1 MLLTFIKSIKNE
13 IVIVTFISLLF
24 VLIFFVFSLPQ
35 SALML
40 GVAIILFIMCIY
52 WWISYLG
59 FQKQEELKEKVVSL
73 EEELFEMKNKQ
84 IEYRKD
90 VESYFLTW
98 VHQIKTPITASQ
110 LLLERNEPN
119 VANQVRQEIVQIDN
133 YTRLALSYLKLLNEA
148 SDMTITEVNIDDL
161 IKPLI
166 MKYRIHF
173 IEQHTKIHYQ
183 SNDDSILTDAQWT
196 SILIEQI
203 LNNALKYARGK
214 DIWIDFDS
222 TSQQL
227 SIKDNGIGISQADL
241 PKIFDKGYSGYNG
254 SLNESSSGIGLFIV
268 KHIAQHLNLNV
279 EVTSELNKGTQF
291 TISFPTQS

>member
-13 IVIVTFISLLF
+13 IAIVTFISLLF

-166 MKYRIHF
+166 CLLY
-173 IEQHTKIHYQ
+173 T
-183 SNDDSILTDAQWT
+183 SDA
-196 SILIEQI
+196 
-203 LNNALKYARGK
+203 
-214 DIWIDFDS
+214 
-222 TSQQL
+222 
-227 SIKDNGIGISQADL
+227 AD
-241 PKIFDKGYSGYNG
+241 
-254 SLNESSSGIGLFIV
+254 E
-268 KHIAQHLNLNV
+268 
-279 EVTSELNKGTQF
+279 
-291 TISFPTQS
+291 

>member
-13 IVIVTFISLLF
+13 IAIVTFISLLF

-133 YTRLALSYLKLLNEA
+133 YTRLELSYLKLLNEA

>member
-13 IVIVTFISLLF
+13 IAIVTFISLLF

-59 FQKQEELKEKVVSL
+59 FQKQEKLKEKVVSL

-227 SIKDNGIGISQADL
+227 SIKDNVIGISQADL

-254 SLNESSSGIGLFIV
+254 RLNESSSGIGLFIV

-279 EVTSELNKGTQF
+279 EVTSDLNKGTQF

>member
-13 IVIVTFISLLF
+13 IAIVTFISLLF

-59 FQKQEELKEKVVSL
+59 FQKQEKLKEKVVSL

-254 SLNESSSGIGLFIV
+254 RLNESSSGIGLFIV

-279 EVTSELNKGTQF
+279 EVTSDLNKGTQF

>member
-13 IVIVTFISLLF
+13 IAIVTFISLLF

-59 FQKQEELKEKVVSL
+59 FQKQEKLKEKVVSL

-279 EVTSELNKGTQF
+279 EVTSDLNKGTQF

>member
-1 MLLTFIKSIKNE
+1 MLLTVIKSIKNE
-13 IVIVTFISLLF
+13 IAIVTFISLLF
-24 VLIFFVFSLPQ
+24 VLIFFVFSLPK
-35 SALML
+35 SALIL

-59 FQKQEELKEKVVSL
+59 FQKEERLKEKVVSL

>member
-13 IVIVTFISLLF
+13 IAIVTFISLLF
-24 VLIFFVFSLPQ
+24 VLIFFVFSLPK
-35 SALML
+35 SALIL

-59 FQKQEELKEKVVSL
+59 FQKEERLKEKVVSL

-119 VANQVRQEIVQIDN
+119 VVNQVRQEIVQIDN

-148 SDMTITEVNIDDL
+148 SDMTITEVTIDDL

-183 SNDDSILTDAQWT
+183 SIDNSVLTDAQWT

-227 SIKDNGIGISQADL
+227 CIKDNGIGISQSDL

-291 TISFPTQS
+291 TISFPMQS

>member
-13 IVIVTFISLLF
+13 IAIVTFISLLF

-291 TISFPTQS
+291 TISFPMQS

>member
-13 IVIVTFISLLF
+13 IAIVMFISLLF

-59 FQKQEELKEKVVSL
+59 FQKQEKLKEKVVSL

-279 EVTSELNKGTQF
+279 EVTSDLNKGTQF

>member
-13 IVIVTFISLLF
+13 IAIVTFISLLF

-291 TISFPTQS
+291 KISFPTQS

>member
-1 MLLTFIKSIKNE
+1 M
-13 IVIVTFISLLF
+13 
-24 VLIFFVFSLPQ
+24 
-35 SALML
+35 
-40 GVAIILFIMCIY
+40 
-52 WWISYLG
+52 
-59 FQKQEELKEKVVSL
+59 
-73 EEELFEMKNKQ
+73 
-84 IEYRKD
+84 
-90 VESYFLTW
+90 
-98 VHQIKTPITASQ
+98 
-110 LLLERNEPN
+110 LERNEPN

-279 EVTSELNKGTQF
+279 EVTSDLNKGTQF

>member
-13 IVIVTFISLLF
+13 IAIVTFISLLF

-98 VHQIKTPITASQ
+98 VHQI
-110 LLLERNEPN
+110 
-119 VANQVRQEIVQIDN
+119 
-133 YTRLALSYLKLLNEA
+133 LS
-148 SDMTITEVNIDDL
+148 L
-161 IKPLI
+161 I
-166 MKYRIHF
+166 
-173 IEQHTKIHYQ
+173 
-183 SNDDSILTDAQWT
+183 
-196 SILIEQI
+196 
-203 LNNALKYARGK
+203 
-214 DIWIDFDS
+214 
-222 TSQQL
+222 
-227 SIKDNGIGISQADL
+227 
-241 PKIFDKGYSGYNG
+241 
-254 SLNESSSGIGLFIV
+254 
-268 KHIAQHLNLNV
+268 HI
-279 EVTSELNKGTQF
+279 
-291 TISFPTQS
+291 

>member
-13 IVIVTFISLLF
+13 IAIVTFISLLF

-98 VHQIKTPITASQ
+98 VHQIKMPITASQ

>member
-13 IVIVTFISLLF
+13 IAIVTFISLLF

-279 EVTSELNKGTQF
+279 EVTSDLNKGTQF

>member
-13 IVIVTFISLLF
+13 IAIVTFISLLF

-268 KHIAQHLNLNV
+268 KHLSLIH
-279 EVTSELNKGTQF
+279 
-291 TISFPTQS
+291 I

>member
-13 IVIVTFISLLF
+13 IAIVTFISLLF

>member
-13 IVIVTFISLLF
+13 IAIVTFISLLF

-59 FQKQEELKEKVVSL
+59 FQKQEKLKEKVVSL

-173 IEQHTKIHYQ
+173 IEQHTKINYQ

-279 EVTSELNKGTQF
+279 EVTSDLNKGTQF

>member
-13 IVIVTFISLLF
+13 ITIVTFISLLF

-59 FQKQEELKEKVVSL
+59 FQKQEKLKEKVVSL

-279 EVTSELNKGTQF
+279 EVTSDLNKGTQF